1 MSKSPTLRY
10 ERSLKSSG
18 HRLVAGCDEVGR
30 GALAGPVSVGMVVV
44 DVTAVRALKGV
55 RDSKLLTAADRE
67 ALVPRIRRWAFS
79 YGVGHASPQEI
90 DDVGLMV
97 ALRRAGNRAWAALQL
112 HARPD
117 AVVLDGNHDWLS
129 AKDQGALFE
138 SMTDPVPVGLDGVG
152 APGSGAARD
161 LINEFEG
168 EAQCSA
174 PVYTKIKADLQ
185 CLSVAAASVLA
196 KVERDAQMA
205 ELAKTYPDY
214 GWEMNKGYATPTHR
228 KALNEYGPAFMHRR
242 SWNLMSVPAVDPS
255 DLEGSDF
262 VDADAHG
269 SGLEGSDAGSSDA
282 GSSDV
287 ESSKLQPVDTGAPD
301 AESFKL
307 QPADA
312 GRSGRMAVER

>member
-18 HRLVAGCDEVGR
+18 HRLIAGCDEVGR

-67 ALVPRIRRWAFS
+67 ALVPKIRRWAFS
-79 YGVGHASPQEI
+79 YGVGHAGPQEI

-97 ALRRAGNRAWAALQL
+97 ALRRAGNRAWSALQL

-129 AKDQGALFE
+129 AKDQGSLFE
-138 SMTDPVPVGLDGVG
+138 SLTDPVSVG
-152 APGSGAARD
+152 ARAEGSPGEVNPSHGGDNSAEAAMLD
-161 LINEFEG
+161 I
-168 EAQCSA
+168 AHCTA

-196 KVERDAQMA
+196 KVERDAQMT
-205 ELAKTYPDY
+205 ELAHTYPEY

-228 KALNEYGPAFMHRR
+228 KALNEHGPAFMHRR
-242 SWNLMSVPAVDPS
+242 SWNLMSAPLV
-255 DLEGSDF
+255 EN
-262 VDADAHG
+262 
-269 SGLEGSDAGSSDA
+269 SGDEILGDEAPQVLSSDE
-282 GSSDV
+282 V
-287 ESSKLQPVDTGAPD
+287 
-301 AESFKL
+301 
-307 QPADA
+307 
-312 GRSGRMAVER
+312 AVEP

>member
-18 HRLVAGCDEVGR
+18 HRLIAGCDEVGR

-44 DVTAVRALKGV
+44 DATAVRSLKGV
-55 RDSKLLTAADRE
+55 RDSKLLTAVDRE
-67 ALVPRIRRWAFS
+67 ALVPRIRRWAVS

-138 SMTDPVPVGLDGVG
+138 SMANPVDSVEPPDAPSDPYDGRAPDEVRVP
-152 APGSGAARD
+152 A
-161 LINEFEG
+161 E
-168 EAQCSA
+168 CTA

-205 ELAKTYPDY
+205 ELAAAYPQY
-214 GWEMNKGYATPTHR
+214 GWEMNKGYATPAHR
-228 KALNEYGPAFMHRR
+228 SALNEYGPALVHRR
-242 SWNLMSVPAVDPS
+242 SWNLMSPR
-255 DLEGSDF
+255 
-262 VDADAHG
+262 
-269 SGLEGSDAGSSDA
+269 
-282 GSSDV
+282 V
-287 ESSKLQPVDTGAPD
+287 E
-301 AESFKL
+301 E
-307 QPADA
+307 PADE
-312 GRSGRMAVER
+312 MVVEL

>member
-18 HRLVAGCDEVGR
+18 HRLIAGCDEVGR

-67 ALVPRIRRWAFS
+67 ALVPKIRRWAFS
-79 YGVGHASPQEI
+79 YGVGHAGPQEI

-97 ALRRAGNRAWAALQL
+97 ALRRAGNRAWSALQL

-129 AKDQGALFE
+129 AKDQGSLFE
-138 SMTDPVPVGLDGVG
+138 SMTDPVAVGSRAEGASGEVNPSYGGDGSAEAAMLDI
-152 APGSGAARD
+152 AH
-161 LINEFEG
+161 
-168 EAQCSA
+168 CTA

-205 ELAKTYPDY
+205 ELAQTYPKY

-228 KALNEYGPAFMHRR
+228 KALNEHGPAFMHRR
-242 SWNLMSVPAVDPS
+242 SWNLMSAPIVGNSGDETLGDAASEVLPS
-255 DLEGSDF
+255 DE
-262 VDADAHG
+262 
-269 SGLEGSDAGSSDA
+269 
-282 GSSDV
+282 
-287 ESSKLQPVDTGAPD
+287 
-301 AESFKL
+301 
-307 QPADA
+307 
-312 GRSGRMAVER
+312 MAVEP